1 MAGDKWT
8 LLFLL
13 DAGCRRGTVKSASNP
28 GAAAMSPPV
37 RPVAVPRSRPTCARG
52 GAGEGRVRGRAARPA
67 LNPGPRNLFRPVGL
81 ARGGMNSA
89 LPGGGF
95 LRRAARGFPGA
106 LHFPKSHQIGK
117 TSRQIAPIP
126 TLTRFRPSSRPF
138 RLHLRRFS
146 LASRRF
152 GLASGRSAIKLNLPF
167 EKKFQPFLLQYY
179 V

>member
-13 DAGCRRGTVKSASNP
+13 DARCRRGAVKSASNP
-28 GAAAMSPPV
+28 GDPAISAPMKPV
-37 RPVAVPRSRPTCARG
+37 EVPRSRPTCARG
-52 GAGEGRVRGRAARPA
+52 GAGEGRLRGWPARPG

-81 ARGGMNSA
+81 ESGGMNSA

-106 LHFPKSHQIGK
+106 LHFPKSHQIEK
-117 TSRQIAPIP
+117 TSHQIAPIP
-126 TLTRFRPSSRPF
+126 TLTRFRPSSSRF

-146 LASRRF
+146 PASRRF
-152 GLASGRSAIKLNLPF
+152 GLASGLCGFGANGICSASNRNCLAF
-167 EKKFQPFLLQYY
+167 F
-179 V
+179 